1 MTFLCA
7 LAPRRW
13 RDLCLLGVLL
23 VTPALA
29 EDNRQ
34 LAVLPPPALET
45 LRLEMLD
52 NLLVLNQILELVGA
66 DKLKE
71 AGELAEQRLG
81 LSSQGRH
88 RDKPFIARPGPH
100 MPPAMHELAMGGH
113 SAASEFATLAKS
125 GDRARTLASL
135 SSLTSSCM
143 ACHFAW
149 RAR

>member
-1 MTFLCA
+1 MKCQPAVSRRLSRRLCF
-7 LAPRRW
+7 
-13 RDLCLLGVLL
+13 LGVLL
-23 VTPALA
+23 ATPALA
-29 EDNRQ
+29 EDTRQ

-113 SAASEFATLAKS
+113 SAASEFAAVAKS
-125 GDRARTLASL
+125 GDRARTLASI
-135 SSLTSSCM
+135 SSLTSTCM